1 MTMMSNVKI
10 ESLLSARSF
19 LSPQL
24 VDNKLYFISNMS
36 GHYSLYRMN
45 YGGSV
50 PEPLLPSNLALFNPK
65 LGNGSP
71 FYVFPKLGK
80 ILVLVDHE
88 GDEAFQPTL
97 IPLEGGFPEPL
108 FPETFAGHQS
118 NVQFCSAEDNVAFI
132 SVASNTESMFRSYQL
147 NLDKGE
153 ILPWGESP
161 YGNLVA
167 CATSDN
173 RQVIKVDFYSGGDEV
188 MYLQRTG
195 SEERELLFGKP
206 MEAREPGEKVE
217 LNSINDPYFTSDDK
231 GVLLTTSLF
240 DDAYGLGYLSLD
252 KPGHISPVAVTGTK
266 HTGMGEMVHLNPLHD
281 NRYTVEYNID
291 GCSWL
296 YEGTFDRDAL
306 TMTLDK
312 VVCGQGKLADGV
324 LQANY
329 YDEKSDRYALS
340 FCTASSPTQLY
351 TVEDSQRDKVVQ
363 HTSEHVL
370 GVPEAWLSPGED
382 ASYTTFDGLRVS
394 ARLYL
399 PSPELGYEG
408 RRPVV
413 FYVHGGPQGQERPD
427 FGWFSMPIIQ
437 FLTLNGFA
445 VFVPNVRGSTGYGF
459 KYTKLVEHDW
469 GGDDVLD
476 HMHALDLLAKDPRL
490 DVNRAGVMGRSYGGY
505 MSLMLPSRYPDRWAA
520 AVDMFGP
527 YDLISNM
534 KSMPITWRPFFALLV
549 GDPETESDF
558 LMERSPVTYL
568 DDLKAP
574 LLVLQGGHDSRVAR
588 TDSDVL
594 VERLRSLGKDVDYT
608 VFEDEGHDFTR
619 YENRVAAYNAITD
632 FFKKHLGDGESR
644 RS

>member
-1 MTMMSNVKI
+1 MVTTMEKTTASPKI

-24 VDNKLYFISNMS
+24 VEDKLYFISNMS

-80 ILVLVDHE
+80 ILVLVDNE

-108 FPETFAGHQS
+108 FPEIFAGHQS
-118 NVQFCSAEDNVAFI
+118 NLLNCSAEDNVALV
-132 SVASNTESMFRSYQL
+132 SVASKTESMFRSYQL
-147 NLDKGE
+147 NLEKGE
-153 ILPWGESP
+153 ILQWGESP

-167 CATSDN
+167 CATSDYKEA
-173 RQVIKVDFYSGGDEV
+173 IKIDFYSGGDEV
-188 MYLQRTG
+188 MYLQRAG
-195 SEERELLFGKP
+195 NDERELLFGKP
-206 MEAREPGEKVE
+206 MEAREPGEQVE
-217 LNSINDPYFTSDDK
+217 LNSINDPYFTPDDK
-231 GVLLTTSLF
+231 GVLLSTSLF
-240 DDAYGLGYLSLD
+240 EDTYSLGYLSLD
-252 KPGHISPVAVTGTK
+252 KPGHISPVTTTGIK
-266 HTGMGEMVHLNPLHD
+266 HTGLGEMVHLHPLHD
-281 NRYTVEYNID
+281 DRYTVEYNID

-296 YEGTFDRDAL
+296 YEGTFDKDAL
-306 TMTLDK
+306 TMKLDRI
-312 VVCGQGKLADGV
+312 VCGQGELASGV
-324 LQANY
+324 LQAVH
-329 YDEKSDRYALS
+329 YDKATDRYALS

-351 TVEDSQRDKVVQ
+351 TVEGPQRDKVVQ
-363 HTSEHVL
+363 HTNERVL
-370 GVPEAWLSPGED
+370 GVPSEWLAPGED

-394 ARLYL
+394 ARLYM
-399 PSPELGYEG
+399 PSAALGFKG
-408 RRPVV
+408 ARPLV
-413 FYVHGGPQGQERPD
+413 YYIHGGPQGQERPD

-469 GGDDVLD
+469 GGNDVLD
-476 HMHALDLLAKDPRL
+476 HMHALDILAKDSRL
-490 DVNRAGVMGRSYGGY
+490 DVSRAGVMGRSYGGY

-534 KSMPITWRPFFALLV
+534 ERMPITWRPFFAALV

-558 LMERSPVTYL
+558 LKERSPITYL
-568 DDLKAP
+568 NDLKAP
-574 LLVLQGGHDSRVAR
+574 LLVLQGAHDSRVTQA
-588 TDSDVL
+588 DSDDL
-594 VERLRSLGKDVDYT
+594 VEHLRSLGKDVDYT
-608 VFEDEGHDFTR
+608 VFENEGHDVTR

-632 FFKKHLGDGESR
+632 FFKKHLR
-644 RS
+644 P

>member
-1 MTMMSNVKI
+1 MVTTMEKTTASPKI

-24 VDNKLYFISNMS
+24 IDDKLYFISNMS

-71 FYVFPKLGK
+71 FYVFPTLGK
-80 ILVLVDHE
+80 ILVLVDNE

-118 NVQFCSAEDNVAFI
+118 NLQNCSTEDNTAFI
-132 SVASNTESMFRSYQL
+132 SVASKTESMFRSYQL
-147 NLDKGE
+147 NLEKGE
-153 ILPWGESP
+153 ILQWGESP

-167 CATSDN
+167 CATSDYN
-173 RQVIKVDFYSGGDEV
+173 AAIKIDFYSGGDEV
-188 MYLQRTG
+188 MYLQRAG
-195 SEERELLFGKP
+195 SDERELLYGKP

-217 LNSINDPYFTSDDK
+217 LNSINDPYFTPDDK
-231 GVLLTTSLF
+231 GVVLTSSLF
-240 DDAYGLGYLSLD
+240 EDTYSLGYLSLD
-252 KPGHISPVAVTGTK
+252 KPGHISPVTTTGIK
-266 HTGMGEMVHLNPLHD
+266 HTGLGEMVHLHPLHD
-281 NRYTVEYNID
+281 DRYMVEYNID

-296 YEGTFDRDAL
+296 YEGTFDKDAL
-306 TMTLDK
+306 TMKLDR
-312 VVCGQGKLADGV
+312 VVCGQGELASGV
-324 LQANY
+324 LQAVH
-329 YDEKSDRYALS
+329 YDKATDRYTLS

-351 TVEDSQRDKVVQ
+351 TVEGRQRDKVVQ
-363 HTSEHVL
+363 HTNERVL
-370 GVPEAWLSPGED
+370 GVPAERLAPGED

-394 ARLYL
+394 ARLYM
-399 PSPELGYEG
+399 PSAALGFTG
-408 RRPVV
+408 PRPLVY
-413 FYVHGGPQGQERPD
+413 YVHGGPQGQERPD

-469 GGDDVLD
+469 GGNDVLD
-476 HMHALDLLAKDPRL
+476 HMHALDILAKDSRL
-490 DVNRAGVMGRSYGGY
+490 DVSRAGVMGRSYGGY

-534 KSMPITWRPFFALLV
+534 ERMPITWRPFFAALV

-558 LMERSPVTYL
+558 LKERSPVTYIN
-568 DDLKAP
+568 DLKAP
-574 LLVLQGGHDSRVAR
+574 LLVLQGAHDSRVTRA
-588 TDSDVL
+588 DSDDL
-594 VERLRSLGKDVDYT
+594 VEHLRSLGKDVDYT
-608 VFEDEGHDFTR
+608 VFENEGHDVTH
-619 YENRVAAYNAITD
+619 YENRVSAYNAITD
-632 FFKKHLGDGESR
+632 FFKKHLR
-644 RS
+644 P

>member
-1 MTMMSNVKI
+1 MVTTMEKTTASPKI

-24 VDNKLYFISNMS
+24 VDDKLYFISNMS

-80 ILVLVDHE
+80 ILVLVDNE

-108 FPETFAGHQS
+108 FPENFAGHQS
-118 NVQFCSAEDNVAFI
+118 NLLNCSAEDNVALV
-132 SVASNTESMFRSYQL
+132 SVASKTESMFRSYQL
-147 NLDKGE
+147 NLEKGE
-153 ILPWGESP
+153 ILQWGESP

-167 CATSDN
+167 CATSDYKEA
-173 RQVIKVDFYSGGDEV
+173 IKIDFYSGGDEV
-188 MYLQRTG
+188 MYLQRAG
-195 SEERELLFGKP
+195 NDERELLFGKP

-217 LNSINDPYFTSDDK
+217 LNSINDPYFTPDDK
-231 GVLLTTSLF
+231 GVVLSTSLF
-240 DDAYGLGYLSLD
+240 EDTYSLGYLSLD
-252 KPGHISPVAVTGTK
+252 KPGHISPVTTSGIK
-266 HTGMGEMVHLNPLHD
+266 HTGLGEMVHLHPLHD
-281 NRYTVEYNID
+281 DRYTVEYNID

-296 YEGTFDRDAL
+296 YEGTFDKDAL
-306 TMTLDK
+306 TMKLDR
-312 VVCGQGKLADGV
+312 VVCGQGELASGV
-324 LQANY
+324 LQAVH
-329 YDEKSDRYALS
+329 YDKATDRYALS

-351 TVEDSQRDKVVQ
+351 TVEGPQRAKVVQ
-363 HTSEHVL
+363 HTNERVL
-370 GVPEAWLSPGED
+370 GVPSEWLAPGED

-394 ARLYL
+394 ARLYM
-399 PSPELGYEG
+399 PSAALGFKGAWPLVY
-408 RRPVV
+408 
-413 FYVHGGPQGQERPD
+413 YIHGGPQGQERPD

-469 GGDDVLD
+469 GGNDVLD
-476 HMHALDLLAKDPRL
+476 HMHALDILAKDSRL
-490 DVNRAGVMGRSYGGY
+490 DVSRAGVMGRSYGGY

-534 KSMPITWRPFFALLV
+534 ERMPITWRPFFAALV

-558 LMERSPVTYL
+558 LKERSPITYL
-568 DDLKAP
+568 NDLKAP
-574 LLVLQGGHDSRVAR
+574 LLVLQGAHDSRVTQA
-588 TDSDVL
+588 DSDEL
-594 VERLRSLGKDVDYT
+594 VEHLRSLGKDVDYT
-608 VFEDEGHDFTR
+608 VFENEGHDVTR
-619 YENRVAAYNAITD
+619 YENRVAAYNSITD
-632 FFKKHLGDGESR
+632 FFKKHLR
-644 RS
+644 P